1 MIYRCRSLEHHRTS
15 SGHAAAPSVPAI
27 ALALALGQ
35 RQGEA
40 LGLQWGDLDPSAGTL
55 TVRRAIQRQ
64 VWRHGCQGTCGK
76 TRGTDCPRRFGGGL
90 VVTDTKSRKGRRTM
104 GLLSPLLSVLLEHRA
119 AQEKERQAACDLW
132 QEGDW
137 MFAQAT
143 GKPTDPR
150 ADYKDWRE
158 LLKAAK
164 VRPARLHD
172 ARHTAATMLLV
183 LNVPTRAV
191 MDVMGWSQASIATRY
206 QHVPVELLRGIA
218 DQVGGLLWATGES
231 APDDLGEGSTETE
244 TETTRS

>member
-1 MIYRCRSLEHHRTS
+1 
-15 SGHAAAPSVPAI
+15 
-27 ALALALGQ
+27 
-35 RQGEA
+35 
-40 LGLQWGDLDPSAGTL
+40 
-55 TVRRAIQRQ
+55 
-64 VWRHGCQGTCGK
+64 
-76 TRGTDCPRRFGGGL
+76 
-90 VVTDTKSRKGRRTM
+90 M
-104 GLLSPLLSVLLEHRA
+104 GLPSPLLSALLEHRA

-150 ADYKDWRE
+150 ADYTEWRG
-158 LLKAAK
+158 LLRAAK

-172 ARHTAATMLLV
+172 ARHTAAKMLLV

-218 DQVGGLLWATGES
+218 DQVGGLLWAAGES
-231 APDDLGEGSTETE
+231 ARRP
-244 TETTRS
+244 R